1 MMDIYQHF
9 RKEEQ
14 VFIEQIFD
22 WIQQVNTQ
30 YVPYLTNFLNPR
42 QIFILKSVMGQF
54 EDLNYQTYGGYQEAE
69 QQRVLIY
76 PPYYEPNEDDFE
88 LVLFEI
94 NYPSKFAELSHG
106 QILGSIMATGISRS
120 NLGDIL
126 TDGQRWQFIV
136 DQKMASFIKL
146 NLEKIG
152 NIHINLDEQSF
163 NERIESVNEW
173 EIEEIIV
180 ASMRID
186 VVLARALNISR
197 NRAKQLIEEQKI
209 KNNWV
214 QVDRPDV
221 EVEEYDILSIRGYG
235 RVQILQQVRITKKD
249 NLVVKIAIISRNR

>member
-1 MMDIYQHF
+1 MDIYQHF

-22 WIQQVNTQ
+22 WIQQVNIQ

-42 QIFILKSVMGQF
+42 QIFILESVMGQF
-54 EDLNYQTYGGYQEAE
+54 EDLNYQTYGGYKGSE
-69 QQRVLIY
+69 QQRVFIY
-76 PPYYEPNEDDFE
+76 PPYYEPNEKDFE

-120 NLGDIL
+120 NLGDII
-126 TDGQRWQFIV
+126 TDGQRWQFV
-136 DQKMASFIKL
+136 FDQKMSTFIKL

-152 NIHINLDEQSF
+152 NIHINLEEKSF
-163 NERIESVNEW
+163 NERIDSISEW
-173 EIEEIIV
+173 EVEEVIV

-186 VVLARALNISR
+186 VFLARALNISR
-197 NRAKQLIEEQKI
+197 NRAKQLIENQKI

-214 QVDRPDV
+214 QVDRPDL
-221 EVEEYDILSIRGYG
+221 EVEERDILSIRGYG
-235 RVQILQQVRITKKD
+235 RLQIQQQIRTTKKD
-249 NLVVKIAIISRNR
+249 NLVVKIGRISRNL

>member
-1 MMDIYQHF
+1 MDIYQHF

-22 WIQQVNTQ
+22 WIQQVNIQ

-42 QIFILKSVMGQF
+42 QIFILESVMGQF
-54 EDLNYQTYGGYQEAE
+54 EDLNYQTYGGYKGSE
-69 QQRVLIY
+69 QQRVFIY
-76 PPYYEPNEDDFE
+76 PPYYEPNEKDFE

-120 NLGDIL
+120 NLGDII
-126 TDGQRWQFIV
+126 TDGQRWQFV
-136 DQKMASFIKL
+136 FDQKMSTFIKL

-152 NIHINLDEQSF
+152 NIHINLEEKSF
-163 NERIESVNEW
+163 NERIDSISEW
-173 EIEEIIV
+173 EVEEVIV

-186 VVLARALNISR
+186 VFLARALNISR
-197 NRAKQLIEEQKI
+197 NRAKQLIENQKI

-214 QVDRPDV
+214 QVDRPDL
-221 EVEEYDILSIRGYG
+221 EVEEHDILSIRGYG
-235 RVQILQQVRITKKD
+235 RLQIQQQIRTTKKD
-249 NLVVKIAIISRNR
+249 NLVVKIGRISRNL

>member
-1 MMDIYQHF
+1 MDIYQHF

-22 WIQQVNTQ
+22 WIQQVNIQ

-42 QIFILKSVMGQF
+42 QIFILESVMGQF
-54 EDLNYQTYGGYQEAE
+54 EDLNYQTYGGYKGSE
-69 QQRVLIY
+69 QQRVFIY
-76 PPYYEPNEDDFE
+76 PPYYEPNEKDFE

-120 NLGDIL
+120 NLGDII
-126 TDGQRWQFIV
+126 TDGQRWQFV
-136 DQKMASFIKL
+136 FDQKMSTFIKL

-152 NIHINLDEQSF
+152 NIHINLEEKSF
-163 NERIESVNEW
+163 NERIDSISEW
-173 EIEEIIV
+173 EVEEVIV

-186 VVLARALNISR
+186 VFLARALNISR
-197 NRAKQLIEEQKI
+197 NRAKQLIENQKI

-214 QVDRPDV
+214 QVDRPDL
-221 EVEEYDILSIRGYG
+221 EVEEHDILSIRGYG
-235 RVQILQQVRITKKD
+235 RLQIQQQIRTTKKD
-249 NLVVKIAIISRNR
+249 NLVVKIGSISRNL

>member
-14 VFIEQIFD
+14 VFVEQIFD

-76 PPYYEPNEDDFE
+76 PSYYEPNEEDFE

-136 DQKMASFIKL
+136 DQKMVSFIKV

-163 NERIESVNEW
+163 DERIENVNEW
-173 EIEEIIV
+173 EMEEIIV

-235 RVQILQQVRITKKD
+235 RVQIQQQVRTTKKD